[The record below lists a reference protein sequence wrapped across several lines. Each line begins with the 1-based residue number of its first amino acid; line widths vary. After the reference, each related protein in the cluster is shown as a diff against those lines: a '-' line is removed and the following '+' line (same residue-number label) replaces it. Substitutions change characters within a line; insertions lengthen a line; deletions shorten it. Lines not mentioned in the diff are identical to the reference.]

1 MFTLQ
6 PNRAKICHVSL
17 NQSAMDFLG
26 NRNRIIESI
35 KYAREHGCIYRAG
48 AELEVPGYSCDDHF
62 KEIDLFNHCWDT
74 VAEILKQGLSNGL
87 VIDLGMPILH
97 RCIAYNVKIIL
108 YNGKIVLI
116 RPKMHLAD
124 EGNYREKRFFV
135 PYVPQ
140 ANYALEKYY
149 LPEYIK
155 ALTGQDFCDMG
166 YANLRFQDAL
176 VGLEICEEVWRSNS
190 ISRSSHLTCDLIIC
204 SNGSHFQKGK
214 LGIRCNLVKEV
225 IQKCNVSYI
234 YCNAL
239 GFDGAA
245 YYFDGSN
252 IAMNDSGILQIG
264 EPSTMREMDLNCL
277 VIDLIEQR
285 ESRVGDNSVM
295 DESARGIRVPDV
307 FIDTKFCQSSDKV
320 TPIIK
325 NYQFDCPQKQILQAA
340 SSYLWDYIRKSGAS
354 GIFLAL
360 SGGAD
365 SGITALIVHF
375 MSERLLGYFQAGA
388 NDVIGH
394 LRKVVGD
401 PNFSPKTPQEISKK
415 LFFTCYMGSKNSSD
429 ETRKRAKQLAE
440 KIGCDHGEV
449 EIDGIV
455 GEFEALLKK
464 VYDVKLRFQTDGGSW
479 GEDIALQNIYARV
492 RMVLSY
498 LLAQLIPIRTT
509 NNGYYLVL
517 AAGNLDETLTGYY
530 TKYDCSSGDL
540 NLIGSL
546 SKIDIKETLLHL
558 HSQLGW
564 EVIKDIAE
572 ARATADL
579 KPSAV
584 AQSDEE
590 EIGLSFKEIDV
601 FADLRINKNASIVN
615 FYKEAQKIFW
625 EYSAEELMNK
635 ISIFFTRYSRN
646 RHKVE
651 VLTTSLH
658 LTNKSS
664 SGKRFDL
671 RPMIYEDQYRYELG
685 ILKNLIVGAKE
696 QAAQDQIT
704 EK

>member
-1 MFTLQ
+1 MFSLH

-74 VAEILKQGLSNGL
+74 VAQILDQGLSNGL
-87 VIDLGMPILH
+87 VIDLGMPVLH
-97 RCIAYNVKIIL
+97 RCIAYNTKIII

-135 PYVPQ
+135 PYVPLP
-140 ANYALEKYY
+140 NYALEKYY

-155 ALTGQDFCDMG
+155 KITGQDWCDMG

-176 VGLEICEEVWRSNS
+176 IGLEICEEVWRSNS

-214 LGIRCNLVKEV
+214 LDVRCNLVKEV

-252 IAMNDSGILQIG
+252 IAMNDSGLLQIG
-264 EPSTMREMDLNCL
+264 EPSTMREMDLNCV
-277 VIDLIEQR
+277 VIDLLEQR

-295 DESARGIRVPDV
+295 DESARGTRVPDV

-320 TPIIK
+320 TSIMK
-325 NYQFDCPQKQILQAA
+325 NYQLDCPQKQILKAA

-365 SGITALIVHF
+365 SGITALIVHY
-375 MSERLLGYFQAGA
+375 MSQRLLGYFQAGA
-388 NDVIGH
+388 ADVIKH

-401 PNFSPKTPQEISKK
+401 PNFSPQTPQDITKK
-415 LFFTCYMGSKNSSD
+415 LFFTCYMGSKNSSS
-429 ETRKRAKQLAE
+429 ETRKRAKELAHQ
-440 KIGCDHGEV
+440 IGCDHGEV

-455 GEFEALLKK
+455 AQFEDLIKQ
-464 VYDVKLRFQTDGGSW
+464 VYGVKLRFQNDGGSW
-479 GEDIALQNIYARV
+479 GEDIALQNIFARV

-498 LLAQLIPIRTT
+498 LLAQLIPIRTD
-509 NNGYYLVL
+509 NKGYYLVL
-517 AAGNLDETLTGYY
+517 SAGNLDETLTGYY

-546 SKIDIKETLLHL
+546 SKIDIKELFSYLH
-558 HSQLGW
+558 QELGW
-564 EVIKDIAE
+564 QVIKDIAE

-579 KPSAV
+579 KPESV
-584 AQSDEE
+584 LQSDEQ
-590 EIGLSFKEIDV
+590 EIGLTFQEIDI
-601 FADLRINKNASIVN
+601 FAHLRINKNASIIN

-625 EYSAEELMNK
+625 EYSSEELLNK

-664 SGKRFDL
+664 SSKRFDL
-671 RPMIYEDQYRYELG
+671 RPIIYEDQYKYELDF
-685 ILKNLIVGAKE
+685 LKTLIFKAKD
-696 QAAQDQIT
+696 QAIQDQVT